1 MMGKVS
7 ARQGKGKTRP
17 DILRNTTTE
26 KTLQN
31 SVPSLLA
38 KREKKGTLTSGAGP
52 KNTCSCFLYQDSN
65 VKKVNGT
72 QNRIVDTQ
80 SYCRQVLASYL
91 APLYSN

>member
-1 MMGKVS
+1 MGKVS
-7 ARQGKGKTRP
+7 SRQGKGKTRP

-52 KNTCSCFLYQDSN
+52 KTCVLYQDSN

-80 SYCRQVLASYL
+80 SYCRYIGRYRS
-91 APLYSN
+91 S